1 MKGTGISY
9 VDCVQLENA
18 PSASRFNLV
27 GNGDFRFTDAY
38 WSSDSGRTTLSDTAA
53 PELSTNVYKISGS
66 PTAQKRISQTIP
78 VSGASGDNFVIAGWA
93 KAYSVPLGGDR
104 KFGIIATFN
113 YSDGTT
119 GSATLKFNPSVSTW
133 QYAAGALA
141 ASQAYDSIT
150 ITLAYDYNANTAY
163 FDGIQLYQERFGTT
177 YSYDDNGNLLSAKDL
192 QKQVTSY
199 SYNADQDLTQ
209 IKMPSGEQVT
219 YTYDDY
225 HNVRT
230 ATTGLGVIYTY
241 TYDTYGNNTSVTI
254 SNGKS
259 DYRVITASATYTD
272 GGNRLTSTTDAL
284 GNVTSYSYGAS
295 TNLLNSVTYPNDTSA
310 TKTRYTYDDSY
321 RLLTGVTATTDSGSE
336 LSAAYTYVDDQL
348 TKLSTPTA
356 DYLFTYGNFGLRTKV
371 QVGTLTL
378 ASYSYYDVTNSLKKL
393 AYGNG
398 DSVQYTY
405 NGQGQVT
412 SQTYE
417 DGDKVTY
424 RYGNSGEL
432 ASVTDSGSG
441 ITQHYAYDLIDRL
454 AQYRETGGHWEVTQ
468 TNTYNKYNQLKGI
481 RETIGD
487 RTCTTAVTYDDD
499 GRVATYRK
507 YNSRV
512 TYTYESRGRLSTMV
526 TNHTYGDGKD
536 ILTETYSYRNPAT
549 GKTSAQ
555 VSEFHTKSIGDY
567 DVTYEYTY
575 DANGN
580 ILSAY
585 DGTYRT
591 RYEYD
596 TAGQLLRENN
606 YQAGKT
612 WIYTYDD
619 AGNITSKSTYAYTLD
634 EDPGT
639 PIDTV
644 TYGYTNENWGDLLK
658 SYDGTTLT
666 YDYCGNLLN
675 GPGWRY
681 SWEHGR
687 QLAAMEAKDGSGTWN
702 FTYNADGL
710 RTSRSNGSTTYK
722 YQYLNGQLV
731 KMTVADKEMYFNYD
745 ASGVPVSIVY
755 NGTSYYYVTNLQG
768 DVVGIVNQSGNQ
780 LVAYTYDAWGN
791 VLTTTGSSAG
801 SLGKYNPLRYR
812 GYVYDTETKL
822 YYLQSRYYNPEW
834 GRFINADAFTSTGG
848 LLGNNMFA
856 YCGNNPVNCI
866 DSLGYGP
873 NNWGNDYIESNMLTD
888 YEVGAGGLALAGAL
902 ACISLAN
909 AIENCLTAL
918 YNTAAN
924 YLSSP
929 FSHQYQIE
937 KADAKIKKTVTQ
949 DSKYRYWTA
958 TLKAGYVD
966 IGRPLTF
973 SQAVYEVKAGRSVFA
988 VTWYEAKSVA
998 IAAGGRTGHNNKPL
1012 FSEIDS
1018 GKENTPG
1025 FYYHYHTY
1033 NRSGGHA
1040 YYLFG
1045 EA

>member
-1 MKGTGISY
+1 
-9 VDCVQLENA
+9 
-18 PSASRFNLV
+18 
-27 GNGDFRFTDAY
+27 
-38 WSSDSGRTTLSDTAA
+38 
-53 PELSTNVYKISGS
+53 
-66 PTAQKRISQTIP
+66 
-78 VSGASGDNFVIAGWA
+78 
-93 KAYSVPLGGDR
+93 
-104 KFGIIATFN
+104 
-113 YSDGTT
+113 
-119 GSATLKFNPSVSTW
+119 
-133 QYAAGALA
+133 
-141 ASQAYDSIT
+141 
-150 ITLAYDYNANTAY
+150 
-163 FDGIQLYQERFGTT
+163 
-177 YSYDDNGNLLSAKDL
+177 
-192 QKQVTSY
+192 
-199 SYNADQDLTQ
+199 
-209 IKMPSGEQVT
+209 
-219 YTYDDY
+219 
-225 HNVRT
+225 
-230 ATTGLGVIYTY
+230 
-241 TYDTYGNNTSVTI
+241 
-254 SNGKS
+254 
-259 DYRVITASATYTD
+259 
-272 GGNRLTSTTDAL
+272 
-284 GNVTSYSYGAS
+284 
-295 TNLLNSVTYPNDTSA
+295 
-310 TKTRYTYDDSY
+310 
-321 RLLTGVTATTDSGSE
+321 
-336 LSAAYTYVDDQL
+336 VDDQL

-454 AQYRETGGHWEVTQ
+454 CQYRETGGHWEVTQ

-536 ILTETYSYRNPAT
+536 ILTETYSYRNPAD

-555 VSEFHTKSIGDY
+555 VSKFRTQSIGDY

-596 TAGQLLRENN
+596 SAGQLLRENN

-619 AGNITSKSTYAYTLD
+619 AGNITSKSTYAYTRD

-710 RTSRSNGSTTYK
+710 RTGRTNGTTTYK

-745 ASGVPVSIVY
+745 AAGVPVSIVY

-834 GRFINADAFTSTGG
+834 GRFINADAFAATGQG

-856 YCGNNPVNCI
+856 YCGNNPVNYC
-866 DSLGYGP
+866 DSSGAFYVPNSDASGILGEDFAKLIFGIETEDEPSYGTTTIGIAYTKTYGKGGTVAVGLTMDRKGNAGIAITVSGGGGFPAEGISMFVTNTTAP
-873 NNWGNDYIESNMLTD
+873 NIFEQRGWSGQAGVSGN
-888 YEVGAGGLALAGAL
+888 AGG
-902 ACISLAN
+902 CS
-909 AIENCLTAL
+909 
-918 YNTAAN
+918 
-924 YLSSP
+924 
-929 FSHQYQIE
+929 
-937 KADAKIKKTVTQ
+937 V
-949 DSKYRYWTA
+949 
-958 TLKAGYVD
+958 GYE
-966 IGRPLTF
+966 
-973 SQAVYEVKAGRSVFA
+973 YSVFSNPSTGA
-988 VTWYEAKSVA
+988 TYHGITYSMGYEASLPVEVHGTIGYTWVIKV
-998 IAAGGRTGHNNKPL
+998 I
-1012 FSEIDS
+1012 
-1018 GKENTPG
+1018 
-1025 FYYHYHTY
+1025 
-1033 NRSGGHA
+1033 
-1040 YYLFG
+1040 
-1045 EA
+1045 